1 MTNKYE
7 SPELDIVWMD
17 YDVLTA
23 SDNDVPFPDNDVDDE
38 DQDWGQY
45 Y

>member
-1 MTNKYE
+1 MMDKYE
-7 SPELDIVWMD
+7 APELEIVLID

-23 SDNDVPFPDNDVDDE
+23 SDNDASFSDDDE
-38 DQDWGQY
+38 YGDWGQY